1 MLRYVLKRVLI
12 GIVTLFLLS
21 SATFFLMK
29 ATPGSPISGEKI
41 KNAAQ
46 RELMMKKYNLDK
58 PLFEQYKIYI
68 THACNEELANI
79 AKDVIIKNI
88 ENVETEIMMLTPVFT
103 TQGGPNCVAI
113 QVIKKHEILG

>member
-1 MLRYVLKRVLI
+1 M
-12 GIVTLFLLS
+12 TLS
-21 SATFFLMK
+21 EDST
-29 ATPGSPISGEKI
+29 
-41 KNAAQ
+41 
-46 RELMMKKYNLDK
+46 RLDK
-58 PLFEQYKIYI
+58 FATKRTFKKAIQEICDCYKEMGVNEQYKIYI

-113 QVIKKHEILG
+113 QVIKKYEILG